1 MITAFLLAGLAGAVV
16 LSGFFSGSETGIYC
30 LNPVRLRVA
39 SEQNRPGARRLATLM
54 RKPEDLVIT
63 MLLGTN
69 ISDYLATAFT
79 SALLLHAAVS
89 DHLVEI
95 YAALIITP
103 LILVFGGIVP
113 KDWFRRESNRLMC
126 VLALP
131 VSICHRLAWVTG
143 LLGLLRG
150 LTNTLVGW
158 IDPRQAQADVK
169 VLPRTRTL
177 RLLREGAARGGL
189 TGLQRDLIDRVVRIS
204 RTRVAQVM
212 IRHERVAL
220 VPLDL
225 PRADLLRI
233 VRMAHFSRLP
243 VHDGDPRRIVGIVN
257 VYDVL
262 TDPEQKPPRS
272 HLQSTFR
279 LPPGTSVS
287 AALMQM
293 QRARQTMAI
302 VEDSQGKCL
311 GILTIKDLVQEI
323 IGDIEAW

>member
-1 MITAFLLAGLAGAVV
+1 
-16 LSGFFSGSETGIYC
+16 
-30 LNPVRLRVA
+30 
-39 SEQNRPGARRLATLM
+39 
-54 RKPEDLVIT
+54 
-63 MLLGTN
+63 
-69 ISDYLATAFT
+69 
-79 SALLLHAAVS
+79 
-89 DHLVEI
+89 
-95 YAALIITP
+95 
-103 LILVFGGIVP
+103 
-113 KDWFRRESNRLMC
+113 MC

-158 IDPRQAQADVK
+158 IDPQQAQADVK

-189 TGLQRDLIDRVVRIS
+189 TGLQRDLIDRVMRIS

-220 VPLDL
+220 VSLEL
-225 PRADLLRI
+225 PRVDLLRI
-233 VRMAHFSRLP
+233 IRMAHFSRLP

-262 TDPEQKPPRS
+262 TDPEQKPLQG

-287 AALMQM
+287 AALMRM

-302 VEDSQGKCL
+302 VQDKQGKCL